1 MNIVHPLHPIH
12 WTTLKHKKSAAN
24 SISKSMKYAT
34 MSILVLKEKDEV
46 KVLMEK
52 YGEEKVLKE

>member
-1 MNIVHPLHPIH
+1 MNIVHLLHPIH

-24 SISKSMKYAT
+24 IIYKSLKYAT

-52 YGEEKVLKE
+52 YGEEKILKE

>member
-1 MNIVHPLHPIH
+1 
-12 WTTLKHKKSAAN
+12 
-24 SISKSMKYAT
+24 MKYAT